1 MLRAGREVVPC
12 KQQICPTMAV
22 ASAAT
27 PAVRRRPYTMAELL
41 AESDYRQPSM
51 AEERVWVNSPAVGRK
66 SL

>member
-1 MLRAGREVVPC
+1 
-12 KQQICPTMAV
+12 MAV